1 VFAITNSP
9 RFAQRP
15 QFLVERLHAAILG
28 EQRVKSLPRSLWA
41 FHSGAADCYTVL
53 ALMNIEIWRSYS
65 AGFDSQTIRNI
76 RKVQVQNPPINRH
89 DSISLLRLTSRN
101 ISGGK

>member
-1 VFAITNSP
+1 
-9 RFAQRP
+9 
-15 QFLVERLHAAILG
+15 
-28 EQRVKSLPRSLWA
+28 
-41 FHSGAADCYTVL
+41 VL